1 MRPCA
6 SKAERFPFEPAFK
19 SIRLTG
25 FGNQD
30 LRETNMKW
38 ITLACAALVCT
49 LPQAAHALTI
59 DFSQAGP
66 PGNLGSSTYVN
77 GPVSVGAFYLS
88 GNSYTNAPDK
98 NRPVTLFVR
107 DEPFHDM
114 GFGVCAPKEQSKRQ
128 CAFPNKYD
136 GSGGHTNELDND
148 GSKELLRLQLAP
160 GWVWSSLTLSS
171 LDKDEHGQLWYSDTP
186 EFNKDLASFA
196 RLYQA
201 YDGTRQEWRDV
212 SILGDAADA
221 RYLYLLPGPKG
232 SDNDHLL
239 WLVTVSQITQVP
251 EPGSVAFV
259 VIGLGVLGATRLRR
273 AA

>member
-1 MRPCA
+1 
-6 SKAERFPFEPAFK
+6 
-19 SIRLTG
+19 
-25 FGNQD
+25 
-30 LRETNMKW
+30 MKW

-77 GPVSVGAFYLS
+77 GPVSVSAFYLS
-88 GNSYTNAPDK
+88 GNSYTSAPDK

-107 DEPFHDM
+107 NEPFHDM
-114 GFGVCAPKEQSKRQ
+114 GFGVCAPKEQSKSQ

-148 GSKELLRLQLAP
+148 GTKELIRLQLAP
-160 GWVWSSLTLSS
+160 GWTWSSLTLSS
-171 LDKDEHGQLWYSDTP
+171 IDNEHGQLWYSDTP
-186 EFNKDLASFA
+186 GLRKDFASFA

-201 YDGTRQEWRDV
+201 YDGTPPERRDL
-212 SILGDAADA
+212 SILGDAAEA
-221 RYLYLLPGPKG
+221 RYLYLVPGPKG
-232 SDNDHLL
+232 SDNDQLL
-239 WLVTVSQITQVP
+239 WMVTVGQVSQVP
-251 EPGSVAFV
+251 EPGTLAFAV
-259 VIGLGVLGATRLRR
+259 VGLGVLGATRLRR